1 MLDGM
6 VSPSRPSRAFRWE
19 ELVGNRL
26 RRVGLEGVRRKILVF
41 TSLAVLIPA
50 LSTAWMSYVQNRRSL
65 TAKVAEGLARS
76 SAQAQR
82 ELDLWIK
89 ERLYDAKVYTGSYEV
104 TENLGVSAR
113 AGETIR
119 RLDDYLRSVRTRSLD
134 FVELQVATLQGRVI
148 ASSAR
153 EATDFRLPDTWVADV
168 GQDKQVI
175 GTPFWDADI
184 RGPVVPIAVAVKS
197 SDGRV
202 LGALSAKLSFGSV
215 DSILQSAVPQ
225 PSGALYV
232 VNGAYGVIV
241 SSGRV
246 TAALMESRFDSAVVQ
261 AMVARQ
267 AGPVSF
273 RSPQQGIPVVGTI
286 QAVPRLGWYVV
297 AQLPEREAFAQVRHL
312 RNVTVLT
319 VLGLLVVLGVLGYV
333 LAQLI
338 IRPLNRLTQG
348 ATEVAAGNL
357 DVDLKAVGGGEVGSL
372 VEAFNGMV
380 EQLRHNR
387 AELAANNELLQTK
400 NEELEHLA
408 ITDALTGL
416 FNRRHLIAVLT
427 RETLRA
433 RRHETHF
440 AVLMLDVDQFKR
452 YNDTFGH
459 QAGDDVLVRVAVVLG
474 QTVREGV
481 DVAGRYGG
489 EEFLV
494 LLPETRIDEGERAAE
509 RIRSFIENEFWG
521 PDEPRQVTISIGV
534 AAYPGDGE
542 TPETLIASA
551 DAAMY
556 RAKQRGRNRV
566 ERAAPEKP
574 QEQTKA

>member
-1 MLDGM
+1 MLT
-6 VSPSRPSRAFRWE
+6 PSRLSRALRWE
-19 ELVGNRL
+19 VLVGDRL
-26 RRVGLEGVRRKILVF
+26 RRVGLESLRRKILVF
-41 TSLAVLIPA
+41 ALLAVLIPS

-65 TAKVAEGLARS
+65 SAKVAEGLDRS
-76 SAQAQR
+76 SAQAER
-82 ELDLWIK
+82 ALDLWIK
-89 ERLYDAKVYTGSYEV
+89 ERLYDARVYTGSYEV
-104 TENLGVSAR
+104 TENLGLSAR
-113 AGETIR
+113 AGQTLS
-119 RLDDYLRSVRTRSLD
+119 RLNDYLRSVRTRSLG
-134 FVELQVATLQGRVI
+134 FVELQVTTPQGRVV
-148 ASSAR
+148 ASSAP
-153 EATDFRLPDTWVADV
+153 EAATFHLPDSWLGDV
-168 GQDKQVI
+168 QQDKPVI
-175 GTPFWDADI
+175 GTPFWDADA
-184 RGPVVPIAVAVKS
+184 RGPVVPIAVPVKS
-197 SDGRV
+197 NDGRV
-202 LGALSAKLSFGSV
+202 LGALTAKLAFSP
-215 DSILQSAVPQ
+215 DSIFRGAVPE

-232 VNGAYGVIV
+232 VNAAYGVIIG
-241 SSGRV
+241 SDS
-246 TAALMESRFDSAVVQ
+246 TSAALMDSRFDSTIVRE
-261 AMVARQ
+261 MLARNP
-267 AGPVSF
+267 APASF
-273 RSPQQGIPVVGTI
+273 HSPQQRIQVVGTA
-286 QAVPRLGWYVV
+286 QAVRFGWYVV

-319 VLGLLVVLGVLGYV
+319 VLGLLIVVGLMGYV

-357 DVDLKAVGGGEVGSL
+357 DVDLKAVGGGELGSL
-372 VEAFNGMV
+372 VDVFNGMV
-380 EQLRHNR
+380 EQLRRNR
-387 AELAANNELLQTK
+387 AELDANNELLRTK

-416 FNRRHLIAVLT
+416 SNRRHLIAVLT

-433 RRHETHF
+433 RRHESHF

-481 DVAGRYGG
+481 DVAARYGG

-494 LLPETRIDEGERAAE
+494 LLPETRIDEAERAAE

-534 AAYPGDGE
+534 AAYPADGE

-566 ERAAPEKP
+566 ERAAREKP
-574 QEQTKA
+574 QAKTGA